1 MVQHS
6 VSVAEAMAALGLEGR
21 DCDDCYQLEAAGC
34 VLETCSD
41 PTAEGR
47 HEVSAEYAT
56 EALREDPALVRVY
69 LPLPP
74 GHRRVSL

>member
-47 HEVSAEYAT
+47 H
-56 EALREDPALVRVY
+56 
-69 LPLPP
+69 
-74 GHRRVSL
+74 